1 MVPPLL
7 NPLVAL
13 LLPVWRPAVD
23 AADDE
28 DEVAE
33 PVLEATFPPPA
44 VDV

>member
-7 NPLVAL
+7 NPLLVL

-23 AADDE
+23 APEVE
-28 DEVAE
+28 DEVAV
-33 PVLEATFPPPA
+33 PVFVAVSPPA